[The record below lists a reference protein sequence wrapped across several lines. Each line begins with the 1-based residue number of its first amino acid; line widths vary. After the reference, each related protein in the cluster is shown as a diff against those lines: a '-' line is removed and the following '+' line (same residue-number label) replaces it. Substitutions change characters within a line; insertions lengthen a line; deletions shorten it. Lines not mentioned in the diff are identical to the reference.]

1 MFRQG
6 NKIKISDTLYRK
18 IRLAAE
24 IRGCPVEDFIENAL
38 QKEAERTITLS
49 RRPDDIPSEIE
60 ETAANQ

>member
-6 NKIKISDTLYRK
+6 NRIKISDTLYRK

-24 IRGCPVEDFIENAL
+24 IRGCPVEDFIESAL
-38 QKEAERTITLS
+38 QKEAERTITLA
-49 RRPDDIPSEIE
+49 RRSDDSPSEVE